1 MSATIDNRVLEMRF
15 DNKQF
20 ESGVATS
27 MSTLDKLK
35 QKLNLSGASK
45 GLENINHA
53 AKNVN
58 MSGLANGV
66 DTVRARFSA
75 LQVMGVTAL
84 ANITNSAVN
93 AGKRMV
99 SALTIT
105 PIKEGL
111 SEYENQIN
119 SVQTIMAN
127 TGDNVKTVN
136 AALDK
141 LNEYADLTIYN
152 FAEMT
157 KNAGTFTAALGKGS
171 LEQTMTSLKG
181 IGNWAAYAGASA
193 SDMSRAT
200 FQLGQALASGSVRL
214 QDWMSIE
221 HTSGMAGQNFQNAF
235 KETAKSIGV
244 DVDSLIEKNGSFRE
258 SLREGWLTT
267 EVFMKTMEK
276 FANDETMTDA
286 ATKVKT
292 FSQLTDT
299 LKEAL
304 GTGWATTWRLI
315 IGDFEEA
322 KSLWTGVNDVLSG
335 FINRTADARNK
346 LLESALGKGFTDLGD
361 KINKILDPAKKAA
374 DSVKEIGDTVGKATG
389 KLNDLGSAVD
399 DVLGGKLGNGQERFD
414 KLTKSG
420 YNWMEVQNEVNKS
433 LGNSFRYTKEQI
445 AAQDKLLG
453 SQKKTTESTKKSKEE
468 TTKLADA
475 QKKQLIELSKLSD
488 EQLKAKGYTD
498 DQISSLRELQFV
510 AEKLGVPFDDFI
522 NKLDEINGRWL
533 LIDSFKNIG
542 KSLIQVFGALHS
554 AYRSIFEPMKPEQ
567 LFNMI
572 GAFHKFT
579 SSLLMNADTVKNLRL
594 TFKGLFAAL
603 DIVTTIVGG
612 GAKLAFKALSSI
624 LGAFDLDILS
634 VTASIG
640 RAIVK
645 FRNWLFE
652 QNAVAKA
659 VNGLIDQL
667 PGAINKLKDWFNTF
681 KETPAVEAFVT
692 AIEAIRE
699 AFDKLTSGKIDI
711 SKFAKSL
718 GTNLANALMSIPSIM
733 AQIGRDVIAGFQN
746 GISAGISSGIIGK
759 IVSFCTEFIAAFA
772 AALGVQS
779 PSWKTYDIA
788 VDTVQGFING
798 IKDMAGRA
806 LEAVKELGTKIIE
819 FFKNLEWDKIFAA
832 GLSLVLVWFVKKIA
846 DAVDSIAGIFD
857 GLGDI
862 FSGAGKV
869 LKSFSKVLNGIAW
882 DLKAKAMHKIAIS
895 LGILVIA
902 LIALSR
908 IPWPDLGKALGV
920 LGLLSGILIG
930 LAFALDKMDGASAKF
945 GKGEAKFEGLK
956 MGLIQIGAA
965 LFLMAEAVKIIGEM
979 DIEQAAQGFAGLT
992 ALVFEMLGFLS
1003 ICRGLAENGSLKYV
1017 NRVGSMMLKLSFALL
1032 VMVGVCKLAGSLSA
1046 EEMLKGAAFAG
1057 AFAIFVRL
1065 ITSVAKD
1072 SGKNVSKVGGM
1083 VLKLAIAMGIMVG
1096 VCKLAGMLS
1105 AEEMLKGA
1113 AFAGAFV
1120 IFVRLLVR
1128 ATTIESTQKLARIG
1142 GMMLAISTS
1151 LLMMVGV
1158 CKLVSML
1165 SAEEMLKGA
1174 AFVGAF
1180 LIMVRA
1186 LMKITTIGSEQQ
1198 MAKVAGTILAMSVAI
1213 AILAG
1218 VAIILSLIDLA
1229 GLAKGIV
1236 AVGLLGGV
1244 MTAMI
1249 LATRGASD
1257 VKGNLIAMSVA
1268 IAVMAAAVVALSFID
1283 GSKLAGATAA
1293 LSIIMGM
1300 FALIAKS
1307 SGTMGKV
1314 MGPLITMTI
1323 AVAMLAGILY
1333 LLSSLEI
1340 GPTLEIA
1347 ASLSLLMMTLAV
1359 SMRMISK
1366 TGGLALSAIAPMAAM
1381 VLILGGIAVIL
1392 GLLSKYD
1399 INPSIE
1405 TAASLSIL
1413 LLALVG
1419 ATAALC
1425 AIGKIAS
1432 GALAGVAAFAV
1443 VVAGIGAIIVALGA
1457 LVDEFPDLEKFLDE
1471 GIPIMQK
1478 IGEGIGSFVGGIVGG
1493 FGEAASDAL
1502 PEIGQN
1508 IADFMDKLATA
1519 SENAKGIEPGSFDG
1533 VIELIGAMAGIG
1545 LTTMGTSIADI
1556 FTLGGTS
1563 MEKFQTDGV
1572 AFFDAM
1578 RAISEASSG
1587 ITFDGASVDA
1597 VVEVAT
1603 KLAELQ
1609 SSLEPI
1615 GGVISWFS
1623 GRDDL
1628 ATFGINIGVFINAM
1642 KFALSSLDGV
1652 TLNEEALS
1660 SIISA
1665 STRLATLQTSLEP
1678 IGGVISWF
1686 KGRDD
1691 LATFGVNIGLFI
1703 NSMKNALSNLD
1714 GVTLN
1719 EEALSSIISAA
1730 TSLAALQSVLE
1741 PIGGVISWFSGRDDL
1756 ATFGYNVGLFVGSMK
1771 NALSTLDGTTLDEEA
1786 LTSVLTAAI
1795 ALSELQ
1801 SSLEPMGGVIDW
1813 FTGRDDLGTFGTN
1826 IGLFA
1831 DAMAKL
1837 KTGMGE
1843 DGITE
1848 AAVTSITNAGEALI
1862 ALQKALPEEG
1872 WFDGKMNLTE
1882 FSQYVTDFA
1891 TAMSDFGA
1899 KTAGID
1905 STAVSTA
1912 VNTAFRIK
1920 YLIESLAGIDT
1931 SGIAAFT
1938 GVGTGGFGADGA
1950 AYKIAQAISS
1960 YSTEV
1965 ANIDTAAVSTS
1976 VSAAMTLKNLIVGL
1990 VGLDTSGIENFK
2002 IESIGS
2008 SMQSYASS
2016 VAGLDA
2022 NAVSA
2027 SVTAADRLKTLI
2039 AGLAG
2044 LDSSGISNFRIT
2056 SIGSSLKSY
2065 SSSVSGFDSASVYSS
2080 VNAADK
2086 LKKFISSLSGLDTS
2100 GVSSFKSAVAELG
2113 TVSISKVVET
2123 FSGATDTLSNIGGNL
2138 IDALS
2143 KGMTSK
2149 KGTVTTTAS
2158 TILSDMK
2165 KKITDKY
2172 SDFQSTGSNLMAKFV
2187 TGITKQKARAASA
2200 VTAVVSPLARKI
2212 RSFYGSFHSAGVY
2225 LGTGLIQGIN
2235 SKKAAAYAAGYALG
2249 QAAVRGEKAGQ
2260 QSKSPSKLTIKA
2272 GKWLG
2277 EGLVIGI
2284 NKMSSKVYT
2293 AGYNLGDQAAA
2304 SLSSAITRVSDVI
2317 DSGMNYDPTIRP
2329 VLDLSEVQAGAGT
2342 ISGLLGNS
2350 TVGLSANIDA
2360 INAARI
2366 RNSQNGSIEDVIS
2379 AIDKLRK
2386 DLGNVGGTT
2395 YSINGIT
2402 YDDGSNINDA
2412 VRTLVRAA
2420 KIERRV

>member
-99 SALTIT
+99 SALTIDPVKT
-105 PIKEGL
+105 GFQEYETQIGAIQTILANTQKEG
-111 SEYENQIN
+111 
-119 SVQTIMAN
+119 T
-127 TGDNVKTVN
+127 NVKIVN
-136 AALDK
+136 SALDE
-141 LNEYADLTIYN
+141 LNRYADKTIYN
-152 FAEMT
+152 FTEMT
-157 KNAGTFTAALGKGS
+157 RNIGTFTAAGVKLD
-171 LEQTMTSLKG
+171 TSVNAIKG
-181 IGNWAAYAGASA
+181 IANLAAVSGSTSQQASTA
-193 SDMSRAT
+193 MY
-200 FQLGQALASGSVRL
+200 QLSQALASGTVKLMDWNSVVNAGMGGQVF
-214 QDWMSIE
+214 QDALIRTSELLGTGAKAAIE
-221 HTSGMAGQNFQNAF
+221 AG
-235 KETAKSIGV
+235 
-244 DVDSLIEKNGSFRE
+244 GSFRE
-258 SLREGWLTT
+258 SLTKSGWLTT
-267 EVFMKTMEK
+267 EVLTETLKQFAGAYDKADLLQQGFSESQAEEILKMAKTAE
-276 FANDETMTDA
+276 DA

-292 FSQLTDT
+292 FTQLWDT
-299 LKEAL
+299 MKEAAQS
-304 GTGWATTWRLI
+304 GWATTWRLLV
-315 IGDFEEA
+315 GDFEEA
-322 KSLWTGVNDVLSG
+322 KELFTGLSDFFTG
-335 FINRTADARNK
+335 DNGLITRMSDARNK
-346 LLESALGKGFTDLGD
+346 LLESALGKGFADLGD

-433 LGNSFRYTKEQI
+433 LGSSFRYTKEQI

-468 TTKLADA
+468 TTKLTDA

-498 DQISSLRELQFV
+498 DQISSLRELQSV

-699 AFDKLTSGKIDI
+699 AFDKLTSGKINI
-711 SKFAKSL
+711 SKFAKTL

-832 GLSLVLVWFVKKIA
+832 GLSLVLVWFIKKIA
-846 DAVDSIAGIFD
+846 DAVDSIAGVFD

-862 FSGAGKV
+862 LSGAGKV
-869 LKSFSKVLNGIAW
+869 LKSFSKVLNGIAQN
-882 DLKAKAMHKIAIS
+882 LKAKAMLKIAIS

-930 LAFALDKMDGASAKF
+930 LAFALDKMAGASAKF

-979 DIEQAAQGFAGLT
+979 DIEQATQGFAGLT
-992 ALVFEMLGFLS
+992 VLVFEMLGFLAV
-1003 ICRGLAENGSLKYV
+1003 CRGLAENGSLKHV

-1072 SGKNVSKVGGM
+1072 SGRYVSRVGGM

-1113 AFAGAFV
+1113 AFALAFA

-1174 AFVGAF
+1174 AFVDAF

-1229 GLAKGIV
+1229 GLAKGVV

-1314 MGPLITMTI
+1314 MGPLITMSI
-1323 AVAMLAGILY
+1323 AVAMLAGILC
-1333 LLSSLEI
+1333 
-1340 GPTLEIA
+1340 
-1347 ASLSLLMMTLAV
+1347 
-1359 SMRMISK
+1359 
-1366 TGGLALSAIAPMAAM
+1366 
-1381 VLILGGIAVIL
+1381 GIAVIL
-1392 GLLSKYD
+1392 GLMSKYD
-1399 INPSIE
+1399 VNPSIE

-1587 ITFDGASVDA
+1587 ITFDGESVDA

-1628 ATFGINIGVFINAM
+1628 ATFGF
-1642 KFALSSLDGV
+1642 
-1652 TLNEEALS
+1652 
-1660 SIISA
+1660 
-1665 STRLATLQTSLEP
+1665 
-1678 IGGVISWF
+1678 
-1686 KGRDD
+1686 
-1691 LATFGVNIGLFI
+1691 
-1703 NSMKNALSNLD
+1703 
-1714 GVTLN
+1714 
-1719 EEALSSIISAA
+1719 
-1730 TSLAALQSVLE
+1730 
-1741 PIGGVISWFSGRDDL
+1741 
-1756 ATFGYNVGLFVGSMK
+1756 NVGLFVASMK
-1771 NALSTLDGTTLDEEA
+1771 NALSTLDGATLDEEA

-1813 FTGRDDLGTFGTN
+1813 FTGRDDLGTFGIN

-2027 SVTAADRLKTLI
+2027 SVTAANRLKTLI

-2065 SSSVSGFDSASVYSS
+2065 SSSVSGFDSTSVYSS

-2187 TGITKQKARAASA
+2187 TGIMKQKARAASA

-2366 RNSQNGSIEDVIS
+2366 RNGQNGSIGDVVS